1 MKSFGREACHD
12 DIAQAAGVMDL
23 TNIPPEKA
31 RTMASE
37 IDRLIIAADSYY
49 DFVLGALL
57 CTARDHLKPF
67 EDREVPT
74 ER

>member
-1 MKSFGREACHD
+1 M
-12 DIAQAAGVMDL
+12 

-37 IDRLIIAADSYY
+37 IDRLIVVADSHS
-49 DFVLGALL
+49 DFVLSALL
-57 CTARDHLKPF
+57 CTARDHLEPLK
-67 EDREVPT
+67 DRQAPL

>member
-1 MKSFGREACHD
+1 MKSSGREACHD
-12 DIAQAAGVMDL
+12 DIAQAAGVVHL

-37 IDRLIIAADSYY
+37 IDRLIVVADNHR

-57 CTARDHLKPF
+57 CTVRDHLEPIQ
-67 EDREVPT
+67 DRQAPP

>member
-1 MKSFGREACHD
+1 
-12 DIAQAAGVMDL
+12 VDL

-31 RTMASE
+31 RTIASE
-37 IDRLIIAADSYY
+37 IERLIVVADSHS

-57 CTARDHLKPF
+57 CTARDHLEPL
-67 EDREVPT
+67 EDRRAPP

>member
-1 MKSFGREACHD
+1 
-12 DIAQAAGVMDL
+12 MDL